1 MRPEDIAQFREDR
14 DELTATLAER
24 GYQTEAAPYA
34 ALYTLAAPAGG
45 AVRVVAY
52 REDVRG
58 ARWAGH
64 ALRIAAL
71 DESSTLRWEV
81 TARPGMP
88 LCVMFAVIN
97 EAEACLAAE
106 GNRS

>member
-1 MRPEDIAQFREDR
+1 MRPEDIPQFREDR

-34 ALYTLAAPAGG
+34 ALYTLTAPKAGS
-45 AVRVVAY
+45 VRVVAY
-52 REDVRG
+52 REDVHG
-58 ARWAGH
+58 HHWAGH

-71 DESSTLRWEV
+71 DGSGTLRWEI

-97 EAEACLAAE
+97 EAEACLAE